1 MNGFIYI
8 IRNTINNKVY
18 IGQTKVSVETRW
30 QEHLRH
36 AKYGD
41 QVINRAMR
49 KYGVNKFYIET
60 LEICDINIIDYREM
74 YYIDL
79 YDSTNKSKGYN
90 VSIGGKTPKFKRK
103 ALSISTLVDLYK
115 SQDFTLDEIAKKFE
129 VTRYIITTELRN
141 AGVEI
146 KERYREEEKFNKVD
160 KDILLK
166 ALQEYKSLRK
176 AAKSLNMNYATFRKA
191 CIYNNIEYN
200 SSKSA
205 QHADKA

>member
-18 IGQTKVSVETRW
+18 IGQTKVSIETRW

-49 KYGVNKFYIET
+49 KYGVDKFYIET
-60 LEICDINIIDYREM
+60 LEICDISVIDYREI

-90 VSIGGKTPKFKRK
+90 VSIGGKTPKFRRR
-103 ALSISTLVDLYK
+103 ALSILTLVDLYK
-115 SQDFTLDEIAKKFE
+115 NQGFTLDEIAKKFE

-141 AGVEI
+141 AGVVI
-146 KERYREEEKFNKVD
+146 KERYREEEKFNKVSRAS
-160 KDILLK
+160 LLK
-166 ALQEYKSLRK
+166 ALREHKSLRK
-176 AAKSLNMNYATFRKA
+176 ASKSLNMNYTTFRKA
-191 CIYNNIEYN
+191 CIYNSIEYN

>member
-18 IGQTKVSVETRW
+18 IGQTKVSIEIRW

-49 KYGVNKFYIET
+49 KYGVDKFYIET

-115 SQDFTLDEIAKKFE
+115 NQGFTLDEIAKKFE
-129 VTRYIITTELRN
+129 VTRYTITTELRN

-146 KERYREEEKFNKVD
+146 KERYREEGKFNKVD
-160 KDILLK
+160 KVTLLK
-166 ALQEYKSLRK
+166 ALQEHKSLRK
-176 AAKSLNMNYATFRKA
+176 AAKSLNMNYTTFRKA

>member
-18 IGQTKVSVETRW
+18 IGQTKTSVDIRW
-30 QEHLRH
+30 KEHLRH
-36 AKYGD
+36 ARYGD

-49 KYGVNKFYIET
+49 KYGVDKFYIET
-60 LEICDINIIDYREM
+60 LEICDISVIDYREV

-90 VSIGGKTPKFKRK
+90 VSIGGRTPKFKRK

-115 SQDFTLDEIAKKFE
+115 NQGFTLDEIANKFE

-141 AGVEI
+141 AGVQI
-146 KERYREEEKFNKVD
+146 NERYKEENKFD
-160 KDILLK
+160 KIKKHTLLK
-166 ALQEYKSLRK
+166 ALQDNKSLRK
-176 AAKSLNMNYATFRKA
+176 AAKSLNMNYTTFRKA
-191 CIYNNIEYN
+191 CIYNHIEYN
-200 SSKSA
+200 SSKST
-205 QHADKA
+205 QHTD

>member
-1 MNGFIYI
+1 MNGFIYV

-18 IGQTKVSVETRW
+18 IGQTRIDVNTRW
-30 QEHLRH
+30 KEHLRH

-49 KYGVNKFYIET
+49 KHGVNNFYIET
-60 LEICDINIIDYREM
+60 LEICSLDVIDYREI

-79 YDSTNKSKGYN
+79 YNSTDKSKGYN

-103 ALSISTLVDLYK
+103 ALSISELVDLYK
-115 SQDFTLDEIAKKFE
+115 NQGFTLDEIANKFE

-141 AGVEI
+141 AGIEI
-146 KERYREEEKFNKVD
+146 NERYKEKEVFKLKS
-160 KDILLK
+160 KDALLK
-166 ALQEYKSLRK
+166 ALKEYKTLRK
-176 AAKSLNMNYATFRKA
+176 AAKSLNMNYTTFRKA

-205 QHADKA
+205 RHT

>member
-36 AKYGD
+36 SKYGD

-115 SQDFTLDEIAKKFE
+115 SQGFTLDEIAKKFE

-146 KERYREEEKFNKVD
+146 KERYREEEKFNKVG

-176 AAKSLNMNYATFRKA
+176 AAKSLNMNYTTFRKA